1 MTLLTSITF
10 DDRSEPLLLPWPSP
24 GNPGGFLT
32 FTAAS
37 DWRAFVGSLGI
48 NPRIPDIIQTKFN
61 RAQTLYLLGW
71 IDFGL
76 IKAGE
81 LAALI
86 ALEFAV
92 MDRYGGAL
100 PKNRRSFAALLRHMV
115 EEDGLTDAQIP
126 MIAKCGGNAI
136 GQLIGETKPTL
147 AERRN
152 KIAHGDPFDGM
163 ATGGLLELAR
173 DLIDYAYRGY
183 IAQAAKLGIRQ

>member
-1 MTLLTSITF
+1 MTLLTSITL
-10 DDRSEPLLLPWPSP
+10 DDRSKPLLLPWPSP

-32 FTAAS
+32 FTEAS

-48 NPRIPDIIQTKFN
+48 NPCIPDIIQTKFN
-61 RAQTLYLLGW
+61 RAQTLYLCGW

-76 IKAGE
+76 IKVGE

-86 ALEFAV
+86 ALELSV
-92 MDRYGGAL
+92 MDRYGGML
-100 PKNRRSFAALLRHMV
+100 PKKSRSFAALLRHMV
-115 EEDGLTDAQIP
+115 EQDGLTDAQIP
-126 MIAKCGGNAI
+126 MIAKCGGTAI

-152 KIAHGDPFDGM
+152 KLAHGDPFDGM

-173 DLIDYAYRGY
+173 DLIDYAYRDY
-183 IAQAAKLGIRQ
+183 IAQAAQLGIRQ

>member
-1 MTLLTSITF
+1 MLLTSITL

-32 FTAAS
+32 FTEPS

-48 NPRIPDIIQTKFN
+48 NPCIPDIIQTKFN

-76 IKAGE
+76 IKVGE

-86 ALEFAV
+86 ALELSV
-92 MDRYGGAL
+92 MDRYGGML
-100 PKNRRSFAALLRHMV
+100 PKKRRSFAALLRHMV
-115 EEDGLTDAQIP
+115 EQDGLTDAQIP
-126 MIAKCGGNAI
+126 MIAKCSGTAI

-152 KIAHGDPFDGM
+152 KLAHGDPFDGM
-163 ATGGLLELAR
+163 ATSGLLELAR

-183 IAQAAKLGIRQ
+183 IAQAAQSGIRQ